1 VIVGY
6 ATSPLRLRRAS
17 SASLLSVNEIKAN
30 PLDLPV
36 SLSIIT
42 FASDSVPNRPKAS
55 LRSSF
60 VVYSIDFTDETIT
73 PLFITQFDI
82 LLTGRNSSK
91 ITIISKVISSV

>member
-1 VIVGY
+1 MTVCYG
-6 ATSPLRLRRAS
+6 TSPLRLRRAS
-17 SASLLSVNEIKAN
+17 SASLLSVNEMKAN

-73 PLFITQFDI
+73 PLFITQIDI
-82 LLTGRNSSK
+82 LLQDVTAQK
-91 ITIISKVISSV
+91 